1 MIWMKRDLPQQFYK
15 FVDSGY
21 GKYTATALC
30 RAGIESIEAAKEYL
44 ESEEIINP
52 ARIRNIGKATDVI
65 WTHVYRGDRICVFG
79 DYDADG
85 ITASAIMFL
94 ALKKLGAN
102 VSVRLPDRIT
112 EGYGISKKAI
122 DEQLELG
129 TCLFVTVDNGVRA
142 VEEPPT

>member
-52 ARIRNIGKATDVI
+52 ARI
-65 WTHVYRGDRICVFG
+65 
-79 DYDADG
+79 
-85 ITASAIMFL
+85 
-94 ALKKLGAN
+94 
-102 VSVRLPDRIT
+102 
-112 EGYGISKKAI
+112 
-122 DEQLELG
+122 
-129 TCLFVTVDNGVRA
+129 
-142 VEEPPT
+142 PPTQFFISSTYVMSYKIALFQEKYKDSLHF